1 MIITTKRGLTWKVD
15 KEGATPMFNGYS
27 FVYDVINTASMTEA
41 EIQENLDRIS
51 DNLKWDNCSG
61 QYN

>member
-1 MIITTKRGLTWKVD
+1 MIITTKRGLTWKVND
-15 KEGATPMFNGYS
+15 DGATPMFNGYS
-27 FVYDVINTASMTEA
+27 FVYDVINTASMTES